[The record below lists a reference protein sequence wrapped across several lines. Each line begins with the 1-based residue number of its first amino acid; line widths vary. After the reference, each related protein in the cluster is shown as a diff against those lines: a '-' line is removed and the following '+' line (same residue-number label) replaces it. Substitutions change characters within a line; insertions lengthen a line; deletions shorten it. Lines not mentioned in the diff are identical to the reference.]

1 MKLVRFEAEGKPVI
15 GAVIGDGIVRISD
28 LVPEYRTIIQLA
40 GLSRDKLAK
49 LSDLVSRAA
58 ATDELTGAKLL
69 APIERPG
76 KFLAIGMNYRSHTK
90 EAVALGQ
97 AIQPQQMWFNKQTT
111 CLSGPYDDID
121 PGVTKTLDYEI
132 ELGFVIGQRARYA
145 TQAEA
150 PDHVFGY
157 YVANDVSAREWQLH
171 SQTFTIGKSFDTHG
185 PIGPWI
191 VTSDE
196 IADPHNLDMRLYVNG
211 KLRQEGNTSELVYN
225 IWAQIEY
232 LSTAFTLDPGDLFVT
247 GTPEGVGHAM
257 KPPVYLQ
264 PGDVVRCEIDGIGVI
279 ENKVINSTA
288 KRYPELKQGNFAD

>member
-1 MKLVRFEAEGKPVI
+1 MKLLRFQVDGKPVI
-15 GAVIGDGIVRISD
+15 GALVGGGIVRIGD
-28 LVPEYRTIIQLA
+28 VAPEYQTIIQLA
-40 GLSRDKLAK
+40 GLGRDSLAR
-49 LSDLVSRAA
+49 LSDRVANASP
-58 ATDELTGAKLL
+58 TDALNEVTLL

-76 KFLAIGMNYRSHTK
+76 KFLAIGMNYRSHTR

-97 AIQPQQMWFNKQTT
+97 PIQPQQMWFNKQTT
-111 CLSGPYDDID
+111 CISGPYDDID
-121 PGVTKTLDYEI
+121 PGVTKTLDYEL
-132 ELGFVIGQRARYA
+132 ELGFVIGQPARYA
-145 TQAEA
+145 TQEEA

-196 IADPHNLDMRLYVNG
+196 VADPHNLDMRLYVNG
-211 KLRQEGNTSELVYN
+211 KLRQQGNTSQLVYN
-225 IWAQIEY
+225 IWSQIEY
-232 LSTAFTLDPGDLFVT
+232 LSTAFTLETGDLVIT

-264 PGDVVRCEIDGIGVI
+264 PGDVVRCEIDNIGALENTVI
-279 ENKVINSTA
+279 DSTA
-288 KRYPELKQGNFAD
+288 KRYPELKQPSYAD

>member
-1 MKLVRFEAEGKPVI
+1 MRLVRFEVGGKPVI
-15 GAVIGDGIVRISD
+15 GAAVGDGIVRITD
-28 LVPEYRTIIQLA
+28 LVPEYKTIIQLA
-40 GLSRDKLAK
+40 GLGKDALAR
-49 LSDLVSRAA
+49 LSDLVAKASPSAPL
-58 ATDELTGAKLL
+58 EGAKLL

-111 CLSGPYDDID
+111 CLSGPFDDID

-132 ELGFVIGQRARYA
+132 ELGFVIGQPARYA
-145 TQAEA
+145 SQEEA

-171 SQTFTIGKSFDTHG
+171 SQTFTVGKSFDTHG

-191 VTSDE
+191 VTADE
-196 IADPHNLDMRLYVNG
+196 IPNPHNLDMRLYVNG
-211 KLRQEGNTSELVYN
+211 ELRQHGNTSELVYN

-232 LSTAFTLDPGDLFVT
+232 LSTAFTLETGDLFVT

-257 KPPVYLQ
+257 KPQVYLQ
-264 PGDVVRCEIDGIGVI
+264 PGDVVRCEIDGIGTI
-279 ENKVINSTA
+279 ENKVIASTA
-288 KRYPELKQGNFAD
+288 KRYPELKQPSYAD